1 MTVVRA
7 KLLVSVICFGIPFGY
22 AQDSSLTRQTSSKAA
37 QNLPTESGQSAFAA
51 IHEIVEMLE
60 ADPKTDWSKVDIDA
74 LREHLIDMNNMTLYA
89 KITYEPIANGEHI
102 HVSGEGAIRDSIQ
115 RMVMMHAAMA
125 GDTADWHMAT
135 ARAPDG
141 ADINVVAKSPLG
153 LQKMKALGLIGMMAE
168 GMHHARHH
176 MMLARGSM

>member
-1 MTVVRA
+1 MPIVRA
-7 KLLVSVICFGIPFGY
+7 MLLASVFACAVPVVS
-22 AQDSSLTRQTSSKAA
+22 AQDRSLIHHTAHEA
-37 QNLPTESGQSAFAA
+37 GQNLPTKSGQSAFAA

-60 ADPKTDWSKVDIDA
+60 ADPDTDWSKVNIDA
-74 LREHLIDMNNMTLYA
+74 LRDHLIDMNNVTLYA
-89 KITYEPIANGEHI
+89 KITYEPTVNGEHI
-102 HVSGEGAIRDSIQ
+102 RVSGKGEVRDSIQ

-125 GDTADWHMAT
+125 GDTKDWHMTA

-141 ADINVVAKSPLG
+141 ADVNVTATSPLG
-153 LQKMKALGLIGMMAE
+153 LKKLKALGLMGMMAE

>member
-1 MTVVRA
+1 MAIVRA
-7 KLLVSVICFGIPFGY
+7 KLLARVICFGIPFVY
-22 AQDSSLTRQTSSKAA
+22 AQDGSFIHQTASETA

-60 ADPKTDWSKVDIDA
+60 ADPKTDWSKVNVDA
-74 LREHLIDMNNMTLYA
+74 LRQHLIDMNNMTLYA
-89 KITYEPIANGEHI
+89 KITYEPIVNGEHI
-102 HVSGEGAIRDSIQ
+102 HVSGKGEVRDSIQ
-115 RMVMMHAAMA
+115 RMVLMHAAMA
-125 GDTADWHMAT
+125 GDTADWHMRA

-141 ADINVVAKSPLG
+141 ADINVVAISPLG
-153 LQKMKALGLIGMMAE
+153 LKKMKALGLMGMMAE